1 MRPPAN
7 VWSMTLNASPPI
19 PVEGGVRILRCAG
32 ADVLETSSPMPE
44 DAAERQYFYYAA
56 DGSERNLA
64 DYRNGNGMIWRE
76 PPRLSWRGNEDVFIF
91 CGRKDLEH
99 TRPHR
104 GFLSP
109 LCAREGRN
117 PKPFT

>member
-76 PPRLSWRGNEDVFIF
+76 PPRLSWRGK
-91 CGRKDLEH
+91 GK
-99 TRPHR
+99 
-104 GFLSP
+104 GFFFFWK
-109 LCAREGRN
+109 AVREPTQQEN
-117 PKPFT
+117 